1 MEEACGPV
9 QINTGERFYI
19 GATRVTNNTAEMQGV
34 IEALFWLNTCV
45 EQGAL
50 QAANDVLITVDSL
63 HVKGLIE
70 EKFVARE
77 NKVLATLLRHT
88 WNSLD
93 TRTYRRR
100 GEHHRR
106 SPGRCWHAPGT
117 TTSVVA
123 TDTVEWRMGRGGF
136 Y

>member
-1 MEEACGPV
+1 MDQFKPTRARDSTSEP
-9 QINTGERFYI
+9 GESR
-19 GATRVTNNTAEMQGV
+19 TNSTAEMQGV

-50 QAANDVLITVDSL
+50 RATNDVLITVDSL

-77 NKVLATLLRHT
+77 NRVLSTLLRHMWKSEEEKNT
-88 WNSLD
+88 TTHSLD
-93 TRTYRRR
+93 TRTHRRR

-106 SPGRCWHAPGT
+106 SPGRCWHASGT
-117 TTSVVA
+117 TASVVA
-123 TDTVEWRMGRGGF
+123 TDTVE
-136 Y
+136 